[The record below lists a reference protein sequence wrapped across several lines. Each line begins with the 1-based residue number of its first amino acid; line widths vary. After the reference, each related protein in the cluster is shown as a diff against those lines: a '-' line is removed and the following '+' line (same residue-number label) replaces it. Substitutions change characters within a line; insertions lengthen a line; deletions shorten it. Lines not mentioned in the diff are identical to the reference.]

1 MSTATETAPAAAA
14 KPADKPLGGRFV
26 GATANYLDERT
37 SISGLVKE
45 LGRKIFPDHWSFM
58 LGEIALWSFVVVFLS
73 GTFLTFFF
81 EASMAPTHYNG
92 AYLPLRGIEMSAA
105 LESTLAIS
113 FDLRGGLLV
122 RQMHH
127 WAALLFVAS
136 IGVHMLRIFFT
147 GAFRKPRELNWV
159 VGFILFILAMAEGF
173 TGYSLPDDLL
183 SGNGLRIIDGMIKAF
198 PLIGTWTSYLL
209 FGGEFPG
216 MAIVGRLYTL
226 HILLLPLILIG
237 LLVVH
242 LMLMIINKHTQ
253 YAGPG
258 RTNDNVVGY
267 PMVPIYMSKMGGFLF
282 ITFGVIVL
290 IASLFTIN
298 PIWNY
303 GPYDP
308 SPVSAGTQPDWYI
321 GFADGALRLAPSN
334 LDFVIFDHT
343 LSLGILIPVL
353 VLGLFIVL
361 VAVYPFIEAWIT
373 GDKRE
378 HHIAQRPRHAPTRTA
393 IGVAGVIFYA
403 VLWAAASSD
412 IIATH
417 FSLTMEGVIHT
428 LQALLIIG
436 PVIGYFVAKR
446 IAIALQKKDREI
458 ALHGYESGRIVRLPG
473 GEYIEVHQPVDAY
486 ERVKLIDFEIN
497 EPLVVRPNDQG
508 RIPWHQHLRSSLSRW
523 FFEDRLSPV
532 TQSEID
538 AAVAHQHHELDHIA
552 EEEAAE
558 IQGAHERAGVPDAP
572 LHPIEDGH
580 NPETANR
587 PSNIIVPDDAPK
599 STKKPRKP
607 KGDADS
613 AE

>member
-1 MSTATETAPAAAA
+1 MSTSTESAPATALAT
-14 KPADKPLGGRFV
+14 PAEKPLGGRFI
-26 GATANYLDERT
+26 GATANYIDERT

-45 LGRKIFPDHWSFM
+45 IGRKIFPDHWSFM

-73 GTFLTFFF
+73 GSFLTFFF

-92 AYLPLRGIEMSAA
+92 AYVPLRGIEMSAA
-105 LESTLAIS
+105 LESTLNIS

-122 RQMHH
+122 RQIHH
-127 WAALLFVAS
+127 WAALLFIAA
-136 IGVHMLRIFFT
+136 IGVHMLRVFFT

-159 VGFILFILAMAEGF
+159 IGFVLFILAMALGF

-183 SGNGLRIIDGMIKAF
+183 SGNGLRIIDGMIKGL

-216 MAIVGRLYTL
+216 TAIVGRLYTL
-226 HILLLPLILIG
+226 HILLLPLILIA
-237 LLVVH
+237 LIAAH

-253 YAGPG
+253 FAGPG

-267 PMVPIYMSKMGGFLF
+267 PMVPVYMSKMGGFLF
-282 ITFGVIVL
+282 ITFGVLVL
-290 IASLFTIN
+290 IASMFTIN

-334 LDFVIFDHT
+334 LDLVLFDHT
-343 LSLGILIPVL
+343 FSFGILLPVA
-353 VLGLFIVL
+353 VLGVFIVL
-361 VAVYPFIEAWIT
+361 VAIYPFIEAWVT

-417 FSLTMEGVIHT
+417 FHLTMEGVIHS
-428 LQALLIIG
+428 LQALLFIG
-436 PVIGYFVAKR
+436 PIVGYFVTKR

-486 ERVKLIDFEIN
+486 ERVKLIDFEVH
-497 EPLVVRPNDQG
+497 EPLVVRPNDNG
-508 RIPWHQHLRSSLSRW
+508 RIPWHQNVRASLSRW

-532 TQSEID
+532 TQAEVD
-538 AAVAHQHHELDHIA
+538 AAIAHQHHELEHIDH
-552 EEEAAE
+552 EEQEE
-558 IQGAHERAGVPDAP
+558 IRGAHERAGAVDAP
-572 LHPIEDGH
+572 LHPIDDGH

-587 PSNIIVPDDAPK
+587 PSNIIVVDED
-599 STKKPRKP
+599 SNKKNDRPS
-607 KGDADS
+607 D
-613 AE
+613 